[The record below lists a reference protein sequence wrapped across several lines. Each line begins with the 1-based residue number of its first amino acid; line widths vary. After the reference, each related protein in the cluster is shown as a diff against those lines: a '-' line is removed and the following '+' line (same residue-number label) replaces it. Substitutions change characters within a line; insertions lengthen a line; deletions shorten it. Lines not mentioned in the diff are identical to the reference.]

1 VPRRTPID
9 EALGPVGNKE
19 TDVLKKTSAYSGL
32 VIATA
37 TGALL
42 TGSPAYAQV
51 DLASGSSSH
60 HRHRSHNRNWNG
72 NHNRP
77 RIFIRIY
84 VYNKNNNKAIAVVHP
99 ERDRAARV
107 VEVPTRAARFKRM
120 TPANRGPVVTGHTA
134 VPAGQVPA
142 TAGQRPARDDQDGG
156 GADQNAGGT
165 NDGANDATP
174 TS

>member
-19 TDVLKKTSAYSGL
+19 TDVLKKTNAYSGL

-37 TGALL
+37 AGALL

-77 RIFIRIY
+77 KIYIRIY
-84 VYNKNNNKAIAVVHP
+84 IYNKNNNKAIAVVHP
-99 ERDRAARV
+99 ERDRATRV
-107 VEVPTRAARFKRM
+107 VRMPSRAARFRH
-120 TPANRGPVVTGHTA
+120 TTSANRGPVVTGQTT

-142 TAGQRPARDDQDGG
+142 TAGQRPTRDDQG
-156 GADQNAGGT
+156 GADQSAGGT

-174 TS
+174 AS